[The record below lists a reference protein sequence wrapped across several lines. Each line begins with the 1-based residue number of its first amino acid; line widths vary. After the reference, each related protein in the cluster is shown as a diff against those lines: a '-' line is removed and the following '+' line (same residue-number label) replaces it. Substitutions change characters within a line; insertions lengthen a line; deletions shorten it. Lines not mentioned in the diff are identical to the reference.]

1 VSGWPSIDRAED
13 QRLAQSLCAGELTA
27 LAEIYDVYAPRL
39 FDYCHVLLGDEEA
52 AATAL
57 HDSLIAV
64 QECSGELPDVRLFRG
79 WLYAVT
85 RRECL
90 RRRAHEDLP
99 AHRQR
104 ASEADGF
111 GTDDAI
117 RQLVHTALLV
127 LNGAQREALD
137 LSLRHELDSHDL
149 AEALSVMPHEASV
162 RVAQARQDL
171 DYAFTA
177 VVVAATG
184 RKDCPSVA
192 EIAGP
197 IDQPLDSEAYG
208 RLAQHIANCP
218 ICSAHGN
225 RKVATARLLHEMPAA
240 AIPAALRARV
250 LNTAVAPESADLRH
264 TIAMR
269 AEPSADREP
278 EPELRWRR
286 RSVPGLFL
294 AVVAVACGLLI
305 VGGLFLALHGSGQ
318 KNASG
323 EQAIRPPGSAVSDGS
338 SPSDG
343 ASPSDGSSP
352 SDSAVPSPSSSST
365 SSSSGRRSTRNN
377 GTSISRP
384 SKSSKT
390 PPPTPTQTDR
400 RSNTPSPPP
409 PQSPGTLSVTGC
421 QMNGTDRCSATVTAN
436 GGPVSWSV
444 TGTSGNISA
453 GGSGALQ
460 AGQTAYVTVT
470 RHDIICLGGGSGS
483 VSFTSGAQAP
493 VTWDC

>member
-1 VSGWPSIDRAED
+1 MAGWPSIDRSDD
-13 QRLAQSLCAGELTA
+13 QRLAQSLCAGEPTA
-27 LAEIYDVYAPRL
+27 LAEIYDAYAPRL
-39 FDYCHVLLGDEEA
+39 FDYCHVLLRDQEA
-52 AATAL
+52 AALAL

-64 QECSGELPDVRLFRG
+64 QECIGGLPDVRLFRG

-90 RRRAHEDLP
+90 RRRAYEDLP
-99 AHRQR
+99 ADRR
-104 ASEADGF
+104 PAPEAAGF
-111 GTDDAI
+111 GADETI

-137 LSLRHELDSHDL
+137 LSLRHDLDPHEL

-197 IDQPLDSEAYG
+197 IDEPLDSEAYSK
-208 RLAQHIANCP
+208 LARHIANCP

-286 RSVPGLFL
+286 RSVPGLFP
-294 AVVAVACGLLI
+294 AIVAVACGLLV
-305 VGGLFLALHGSGQ
+305 VGGLFLVLPGSGQ

-323 EQAIRPPGSAVSDGS
+323 EQAIRSPGGSA
-338 SPSDG
+338 
-343 ASPSDGSSP
+343 SDGSSP
-352 SDSAVPSPSSSST
+352 SDSALPSPSSSP
-365 SSSSGRRSTRNN
+365 SSRRNSGTP
-377 GTSISRP
+377 TPRP
-384 SKSSKT
+384 SKSSKIPT
-390 PPPTPTQTDR
+390 LTPTQTDR
-400 RSNTPSPPP
+400 RSHTPAPAQP
-409 PQSPGTLSVTGC
+409 PQSPGTLSVSGC
-421 QMNGTDRCSATVTAN
+421 LMNGTYRCSVAVTAN
-436 GGPVSWSV
+436 GGPASWRV
-444 TGTSGNISA
+444 TGISGNISA
-453 GGSGALQ
+453 GGSGTLQ
-460 AGQTAYVTVT
+460 AGQTGHVTVT

-483 VSFTSGAQAP
+483 VWFNSGAQAS

>member
-1 VSGWPSIDRAED
+1 VPGWPSIDGAED
-13 QRLAQSLCAGELTA
+13 RRLAQSLCAGEPTA

-39 FDYCHVLLGDEEA
+39 FDYCHVLLRDQEA
-52 AATAL
+52 AALAL

-64 QECSGELPDVRLFRG
+64 QERIGELPDVRLFRG
-79 WLYAVT
+79 WLYAVI

-99 AHRQR
+99 ANRQR
-104 ASEADGF
+104 APEADGF
-111 GTDDAI
+111 GDDTI

-137 LSLRHELDSHDL
+137 LSLRHELDSHEL

-171 DYAFTA
+171 DCAFTA

-184 RKDCPSVA
+184 RKECPSVA

-197 IDQPLDSEAYG
+197 IDEPLGSEAYG
-208 RLAQHIANCP
+208 RLARHIANCP

-240 AIPAALRARV
+240 TIPAALRARV
-250 LNTAVAPESADLRH
+250 LNTAAAPELADLRR

-278 EPELRWRR
+278 EPVPRR
-286 RSVPGLFL
+286 HSRSLPGLFP
-294 AVVAVACGLLI
+294 AIVAVACGLLI
-305 VGGLFLALHGSGQ
+305 VGGLFLVLPDSGQ

-323 EQAIRPPGSAVSDGS
+323 EQAVRPPGNAASDE
-338 SPSDG
+338 
-343 ASPSDGSSP
+343 SSP
-352 SDSAVPSPSSSST
+352 SDSALPSPSST
-365 SSSSGRRSTRNN
+365 SSSSRRGTRNN
-377 GTSISRP
+377 NTYVSRP
-384 SKSSKT
+384 SKT
-390 PPPTPTQTDR
+390 PPTPTRTDR
-400 RSNTPSPPP
+400 RSHTPSPPP
-409 PQSPGTLSVTGC
+409 PQRPGTLSVSGC
-421 QMNGTDRCSATVTAN
+421 QMNGSDRCSATVTAN
-436 GGPVSWSV
+436 GGPVDWSV

-453 GGSGALQ
+453 DGSGTLP
-460 AGQTAYVTVT
+460 AGQTAHVTVT

-483 VSFTSGAQAP
+483 VSFNSGAQAP
-493 VTWDC
+493 VTWNC